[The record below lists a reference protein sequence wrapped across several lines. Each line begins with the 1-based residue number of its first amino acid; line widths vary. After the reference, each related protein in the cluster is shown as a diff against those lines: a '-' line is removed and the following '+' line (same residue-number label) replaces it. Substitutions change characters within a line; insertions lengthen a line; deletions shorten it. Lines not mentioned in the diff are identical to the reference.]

1 MKFFSADVVQI
12 DIPHKRR
19 KATKQNVHDNS
30 SSPDVNFHSITENM
44 SIISILKIKNREI
57 EINKT
62 SAVVSYNLHVLNQQN
77 VPLQLPENKISQIC
91 KIAQS
96 GPVTIY

>member
-1 MKFFSADVVQI
+1 
-12 DIPHKRR
+12 
-19 KATKQNVHDNS
+19 
-30 SSPDVNFHSITENM
+30 M
-44 SIISILKIKNREI
+44 SIISILKIKNRET

-62 SAVVSYNLHVLNQQN
+62 SAVVSYNLQVLNQQN
-77 VPLQLPENKISQIC
+77 VPLKLPLNTISQIC